1 MKLNWRLQTK
11 RWKLSPGR
19 SPRERLCRKRRLELL
34 LQCNRKAPSG
44 PPMKSLRHNLAPT
57 EVLCRASFPA
67 EGIAFN
73 YAESIDRSPT
83 GV

>member
-1 MKLNWRLQTK
+1 M
-11 RWKLSPGR
+11 
-19 SPRERLCRKRRLELL
+19 E
-34 LQCNRKAPSG
+34 
-44 PPMKSLRHNLAPT
+44 SLRHDLAPT